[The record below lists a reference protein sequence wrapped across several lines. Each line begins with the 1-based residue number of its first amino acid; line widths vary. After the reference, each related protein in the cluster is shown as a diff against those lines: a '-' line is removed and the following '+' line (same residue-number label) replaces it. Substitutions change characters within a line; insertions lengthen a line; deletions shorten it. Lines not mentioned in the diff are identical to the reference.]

1 MVVSRRGTLLTTLLL
16 TAICGLPG
24 ATAWAQP
31 KTDVVRLA
39 NGDHVTGEITTLER
53 GRLELK
59 TDDAGTIAFEWDN
72 VASVESKR
80 QFDIATTDGQRVF
93 GTLQPG
99 VGRYVLVSGPG
110 GDFTLSMNEI
120 TDIHPIG
127 ASFWRKLDGAFNL
140 GYSYTR
146 SSAIGQLS
154 LNSDTTF
161 RRPAFVFVLSMSGTV
176 TEQPG
181 AEKDDRGALGVQY
194 ARFRGRW
201 YVAGLGRFENNES
214 LGIVLRSTVG
224 GLFGRRFV
232 NTNRA
237 QLSFGGGLVF
247 SNEQAVDAETT
258 QNLEA
263 LIAYRSSYY
272 TYDGSKTN
280 FSVGLDYYPSLSDW
294 GRQRLQFDMS
304 LAQDLWKDFSFTI
317 SVFDTFD
324 SDPPDPNALR
334 NDTGVVTSVGWTY

>member
-1 MVVSRRGTLLTTLLL
+1 MAVSRRATLLTTLFLA
-16 TAICGLPG
+16 AIGASPC
-24 ATAWAQP
+24 ATASAQP

-39 NGDHVTGEITTLER
+39 NGDRVTGEITTLER

-72 VASVESKR
+72 IASVESKR
-80 QFDIATTDGQRVF
+80 QFDIGTTDGRRVF

-99 VGRYVLVSGPG
+99 VGRYVLISGPD
-110 GDFTLSMNEI
+110 GDFTLPMSEI
-120 TDIHPIG
+120 TSIHPIG
-127 ASFWRKLDGAFNL
+127 ASFWTKLDGAFNL

-154 LNSDTTF
+154 LNSETTF
-161 RRPAFVFVLSMSGTV
+161 RRPAFVFILSISGTV

-181 AEKDDRGALGVQY
+181 AEKDDRGALAAQY
-194 ARFRGRW
+194 ARYRGKW
-201 YVAGLGRFENNES
+201 FAGGLGRFENNES

-224 GLFGRRFV
+224 GVIGRRFV

-247 SNEQAVDAETT
+247 SNEQPVSAETT
-258 QNLEA
+258 QNFEA
-263 LIAYRSSYY
+263 LMTYRSSYY

-280 FSVGLDYYPSLSDW
+280 FSTGFDYYPSLSDW